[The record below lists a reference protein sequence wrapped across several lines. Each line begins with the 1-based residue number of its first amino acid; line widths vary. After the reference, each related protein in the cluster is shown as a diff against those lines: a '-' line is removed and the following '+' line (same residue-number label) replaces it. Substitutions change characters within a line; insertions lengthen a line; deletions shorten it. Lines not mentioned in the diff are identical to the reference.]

1 MTTYSLTD
9 LPVPSGQRDNAIAPC
24 PSRHIQ
30 RVWAKAVQFSQVSEG
45 VPPPLPQG
53 AQSVT
58 SAASQSFQGFTSWTI
73 PGPMRDD
80 RRKAG
85 KDFGKQFPA
94 PMCSARLRSKSE
106 SWREFNWKTSE
117 AALTQTLTVC

>member
-9 LPVPSGQRDNAIAPC
+9 LPVPSCQRDNAIAPC
-24 PSRHIQ
+24 PSQHIQ

-58 SAASQSFQGFTSWTI
+58 SVASQSFQGFTSWTI
-73 PGPMRDD
+73 PGAVRDD
-80 RRKAG
+80 WRKAG
-85 KDFGKQFPA
+85 KGFGKQFPA
-94 PMCSARLRSKSE
+94 PVCSARLRSE
-106 SWREFNWKTSE
+106 P
-117 AALTQTLTVC
+117 